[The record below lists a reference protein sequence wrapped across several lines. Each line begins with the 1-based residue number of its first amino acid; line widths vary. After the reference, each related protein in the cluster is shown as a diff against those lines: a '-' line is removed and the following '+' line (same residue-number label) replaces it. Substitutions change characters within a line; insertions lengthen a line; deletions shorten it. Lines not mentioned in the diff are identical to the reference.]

1 MQEKS
6 PETAELRY
14 GEKSLELPVL
24 KGTAGDTALDIRSL
38 RKLTG
43 MVAFDPG
50 FANTASCASRICYID
65 GEKGQLFYRGYPVEY
80 LAENHEFVEV
90 AYLLVHGQL
99 PDPDERARFSELLNR
114 HSLIHEDMQHFFRN
128 YPEGAHP
135 MAILS
140 AMVVS
145 LSTFYPEL
153 EASEDEEIDIT
164 VTRLLSKLRTIA
176 AFSYK
181 KSVGEAFVY
190 PSYKLKY
197 CENLL
202 NMMFSSSVVDYQL
215 DPVVVRTLDRVL
227 TLHADHGQNCSTT
240 TVRMVGSAGANL
252 YASVAAGICALWGNL
267 HGGANQSVIE
277 MLERIAA
284 DGGNVERAIEAAK
297 SGDRTRRLMGFGHRV
312 YRTYDPRARVAKK
325 LYHDLARHLNI
336 DDPLHEIALRL
347 EEKALSD
354 PYFTE
359 RGLYPN
365 IDFYT
370 GLIFRAMGIPRE
382 MFTVMF
388 ALGRLP
394 GWIAHWLEQHADP
407 EKRIARPRQ
416 LYLGP
421 EPRPSQS
428 SFSS

>member
-1 MQEKS
+1 M
-6 PETAELRY
+6 
-14 GEKSLELPVL
+14 L
-24 KGTAGDTALDIRSL
+24 KGSAGDIALDIRSL
-38 RKLTG
+38 RKQSG
-43 MVAFDPG
+43 MVVFDPG
-50 FANTASCASRICYID
+50 LANTACCASRICFID
-65 GEKGQLFYRGYPVEY
+65 GEKGRLFYRGYPVEY
-80 LAENHEFVEV
+80 LVENHEFVEV
-90 AYLLVHGQL
+90 AYLLVHSRL
-99 PDPDERARFSELLNR
+99 PDPDERLRFSKLLNR

-153 EASEDEEIDIT
+153 EASAEEEIDVT

-190 PSYKLKY
+190 PSHRLKY

-202 NMMFSSSVVDYQL
+202 NMMFSSPVVDYQL

-240 TVRMVGSAGANL
+240 TMRTVGSAGANL
-252 YASVAAGICALWGNL
+252 YASVAAAICALWGDL
-267 HGGANQSVIE
+267 HGGANQAVVD

-284 DGGNVERAIEAAK
+284 DGGNVERAVEDAK
-297 SGDRTRRLMGFGHRV
+297 SGDRSRRLMGFGHRV
-312 YRTYDPRARVAKK
+312 YKAYDPRARIAKK
-325 LYHDLARHLNI
+325 LYHDLARHLEL
-336 DDPLHEIALRL
+336 DDPLHEIAVRL
-347 EEKALSD
+347 EEKALTD

-365 IDFYT
+365 VDFYT
-370 GLIFRAMGIPRE
+370 GLIFRAIGVPRD

-394 GWIAHWLEQHADP
+394 GWIAHWLEQYSST
-407 EKRIARPRQ
+407 ERRIVRPRQ
-416 LYLGP
+416 LYVGP
-421 EPRPSQS
+421 DPRPHRTSPS
-428 SFSS
+428 

>member
-1 MQEKS
+1 MDEAKIKS
-6 PETAELRY
+6 VTLQIGGRQI
-14 GEKSLELPVL
+14 ELPVL
-24 KGTAGDTALDIRSL
+24 HPTAGEPAVDL
-38 RKLTG
+38 RKLRQQAG
-43 MVAFDPG
+43 LVAYDPG
-50 FANTASCASRICYID
+50 YANTASCRSQITFID
-65 GEKGQLFYRGYPVEY
+65 GAGGKLFYRGYPIEY
-80 LAENHEFVEV
+80 LVENCEFVEV
-90 AYLLVHGQL
+90 AYLLVHGTL
-99 PDPDERARFSELLNR
+99 PTREERRQFSELLNR

-153 EASEDEEIDIT
+153 QASEDEEIDIT

-202 NMMFSSSVVDYQL
+202 NMMFSSSVVDYRL

-227 TLHADHGQNCSTT
+227 ILHADHGQNCSTT

-252 YASVAAGICALWGNL
+252 YAAVAAGICALWGDL
-267 HGGANQSVIE
+267 HGGANQAVIE

-284 DGGNVERAIEAAK
+284 DGGDVDKAVERAK
-297 SGDRTRRLMGFGHRV
+297 SGQKAYRLMGFGHRI
-312 YRTYDPRARVAKK
+312 YKAYDPRAKIAKR
-325 LYHDLARHLNI
+325 LYHELSDHLKLK
-336 DDPLHEIALRL
+336 DPLHEIALRL

-370 GLIFRAMGIPRE
+370 GLIFRAIGIPSD

-394 GWIAHWLEQHADP
+394 GWIAQWLEQRSDP
-407 EKRIARPRQ
+407 EQKIARPRQ
-416 LYLGP
+416 VYVGP
-421 EPRPSQS
+421 PPPAEG
-428 SFSS
+428 